1 MLSDGASRLHRATR
15 HGSAVDAADRLQLVA
30 FRPLDPG
37 NRPAP
42 FKRYVGREAVPLT
55 RKFGLS
61 GTRAADVLSG
71 RSLGV
76 VDTRWDGERLHLE
89 KRNSASP
96 SRAED
101 SATNT
106 TRRGR

>member
-15 HGSAVDAADRLQLVA
+15 HGSVVDAADRLQLVA

-55 RKFGLS
+55 REFGLS
-61 GTRAADVLSG
+61 GTRS
-71 RSLGV
+71 
-76 VDTRWDGERLHLE
+76 
-89 KRNSASP
+89 
-96 SRAED
+96 
-101 SATNT
+101 
-106 TRRGR
+106 